1 MFQGFY
7 TLGSAMISENRNLNV
22 ISNNMANAATTG
34 YISWNGGTVATRAV
48 RVSSRPTAARR
59 SVVGGPCNRRK
70 SAAM

>member
-34 YISWNGGTVATRAV
+34 Y
-48 RVSSRPTAARR
+48 
-59 SVVGGPCNRRK
+59 K
-70 SAAM
+70 SDK